1 MSNPSEITKKAAD
14 QPEAAERTR
23 SGQFFRPNCDIV
35 EREDEIVVLADVPG
49 ACGERIDVKFEDG
62 TLSIH
67 APVERRQPP
76 ETEYLLCEYGVGDY
90 WRTFQVSEAVDAS
103 RISAECANGVLT
115 LHLPKAEAAKPRKI
129 AVACSGMHAVRACAC
144 VWQL

>member
-1 MSNPSEITKKAAD
+1 MPNHSEVTKKAAD
-14 QPEAAERTR
+14 HPDAAERTR

-35 EREDEIVVLADVPG
+35 EYENEILVLADVPG
-49 ACGERIDVKFEDG
+49 ARGDEIDVKFEDG

-90 WRTFQVSEAVDAS
+90 WRTFQVSEAVDATK
-103 RISAECANGVLT
+103 ISAECANGVLT
-115 LHLPKAEAAKPRKI
+115 LHLPKAEAVKPRKI
-129 AVACSGMHAVRACAC
+129 AVTAS
-144 VWQL
+144 